1 MSDQILPKESKSY
14 WRAANDFPLFPKIN
28 DNIET
33 DIVIVGAG
41 LTGITAA
48 YLLSSSGRKV
58 IVVEGSRI
66 LVGTTG
72 FTTAKVTAQH
82 GPIYQQLITTFGEE
96 KARLY
101 YDANTEAKEF
111 IKQTIEQ
118 LGIHCDYE
126 TMSAYIYADTEV
138 GIEKVEK
145 EMEAYNTLGIEGAT
159 LTKDTGLPYTVKQA
173 LKLEDQGQFHPIKY
187 AKALMDKAIENGVQ
201 FFEESRAKTIK
212 SNTVELMEGQLIR
225 ANKVLVC
232 SHFPF
237 NDGDGLYFARMH
249 SERSYALASIAPS
262 NYPKGM
268 YINVEKP
275 TRSVRTALG
284 NDGKRYL
291 IIGGEGHVTGRFE
304 GDTNENYENLAAFGR
319 EQFKV
324 KNYDYRWSAQDLVT
338 LDQLPYVGEM
348 TAGKSDVLVATGYAK
363 WGMTNSTMAARIMT
377 DLVLERDNRYIEL
390 YNPARSKLKKED
402 ITSFAKTNASVAKEL
417 VKGKTELVDLKLEDI
432 QSGSGDIIMMDGKK
446 VGAYKDDQGKVYL
459 VKPACTHMGCNV
471 SFNNAES
478 SWDCPCHGSRFSY
491 KGDVLEGPAFEPLE
505 KVEYVD

>member
-1 MSDQILPKESKSY
+1 MTQKILPSESHSY
-14 WRAANDFPLFPKIN
+14 WRAHKEFPVFPKLSE
-28 DNIET
+28 DIEV
-33 DIVIVGAG
+33 DVVIIGAG

-48 YLLSSSGRKV
+48 YLLSSSGKKV
-58 IVVEGSRI
+58 IVVEGNRI

-72 FTTAKVTAQH
+72 FTTAKVTVQH
-82 GPIYQQLITTFGEE
+82 GPIYQQLINTFDQV

-111 IKQTIEQ
+111 MKQTIEQ
-118 LGIHCDYE
+118 FNIKCDFE
-126 TMSAYIYADTEV
+126 TLPAYIYADTEAGV
-138 GIEKVEK
+138 EEIEK
-145 EMEAYNTLGIEGAT
+145 EMDAYNTLGIEGAT

-173 LKLEDQGQFHPIKY
+173 LKLENQGQFDPIKY
-187 AKALMDKAIENGVQ
+187 AKALMEKAIANGVQ
-201 FFEESRAKTIK
+201 FFEETRAKTVK
-212 SNTVELMEGQLIR
+212 SNTVELMEGQKIR
-225 ANKVLVC
+225 ANKILVC

-249 SERSYALASIAPS
+249 SERSYALASIAPT

-268 YINVEKP
+268 FINVEKP

-284 NDGKRYL
+284 SDGKRYL
-291 IIGGEGHVTGRFE
+291 LIGGEGHVTGRFE

-324 KNYDYRWSAQDLVT
+324 SNYDYRWSAQDLVT
-338 LDQLPYVGEM
+338 SDQLPYVGTI

-363 WGMTNSTMAARIMT
+363 WGMTNSTVAAKIMA
-377 DLVLERDNRYIEL
+377 DLVLERENRYIEL
-390 YNPARSKLKKED
+390 YNPARSKMKKED

-417 VKGKTELVDLKLEDI
+417 VKGKTEIPDLKLEDI

-459 VKPACTHMGCNV
+459 VKPACSHMGCNV

-491 KGDVLEGPAFEPLE
+491 NGDVIEGPAFEPLE
-505 KVEYVD
+505 KVEYID